1 VYDTVVDRPE
11 TWRGLRD
18 GLDDQRTL
26 RSGRMGVRD
35 LATTLERFAGRQ
47 LGLVR
52 AWRCQAQG
60 GHPIGTYAPSV
71 GGSVSGLSLPP
82 RWGRS
87 L

>member
-35 LATTLERFAGRQ
+35 LATTLERFAGR
-47 LGLVR
+47 LGGVKRKGATRLE
-52 AWRCQAQG
+52 
-60 GHPIGTYAPSV
+60 PTPPPSV
-71 GGSVSGLSLPP
+71 ALLAASACPHAGAVPFDATG
-82 RWGRS
+82 
-87 L
+87 